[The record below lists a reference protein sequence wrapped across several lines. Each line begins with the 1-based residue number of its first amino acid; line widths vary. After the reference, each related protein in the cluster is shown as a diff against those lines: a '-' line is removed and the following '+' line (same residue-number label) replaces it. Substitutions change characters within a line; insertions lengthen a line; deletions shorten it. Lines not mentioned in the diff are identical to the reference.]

1 MADEHL
7 SCVKHLSSN
16 MHYVEGKVMSSPPKK
31 FPWPTSHNCVCVT
44 LHGKEDFEKVIHV
57 Y

>member
-7 SCVKHLSSN
+7 PCIKHLSSN
-16 MHYVEGKVMSSPPKK
+16 MHYVVGKIMSSPPKK
-31 FPWPTSHNCVCVT
+31 FPRPTPHNCVCVA